1 MEVLGLSVYF
11 HLIHVFI
18 FAVHLLQTAYSWV
31 LILYSDNLSLLTVD
45 IIVFR
50 SIILLFVFHF
60 LLNLVLLFLLFYL
73 LSSYLTSFLEFHF
86 TFLFHFTVN
95 PLHCSCLENPRDGGA
110 WWVAVSGSHGVGHDW
125 NDLAAAVAFLVV
137 PYVFIFIALRILVH
151 ILKFTYLY
159 WY

>member
-11 HLIHVFI
+11 HLINVFI

-50 SIILLFVFHF
+50 STILLFVFHF
-60 LLNLVLLFLLFYL
+60 LLNLVLLFLLFCL

-95 PLHCSCLENPRDGGA
+95 PLQCSCLENPRDGGA
-110 WWVAVSGSHGVGHDW
+110 WC
-125 NDLAAAVAFLVV
+125 AAVYGGAQSW
-137 PYVFIFIALRILVH
+137 AR
-151 ILKFTYLY
+151 LKWLSNSSCLFSCTICIHFYCSKDFSSHS
-159 WY
+159 